1 MRMRATFYAL
11 RHEPLLTLTQLGL
24 LLQRKCIPQS
34 GNGGCEEIFS
44 PIRANPLLVQT
55 QWRVLIVW
63 VAARH
68 CAHAQIIGLTD
79 DGIETWL
86 CGFVEWE
93 ADIVHPAYISSL
105 DRFRL
110 PVPGKECLLC

>member
-1 MRMRATFYAL
+1 MEGAKKY
-11 RHEPLLTLTQLGL
+11 
-24 LLQRKCIPQS
+24 
-34 GNGGCEEIFS
+34 S
-44 PIRANPLLVQT
+44 PPFVPTHCSFQT

-93 ADIVHPAYISSL
+93 ADIVRPAYIS
-105 DRFRL
+105 
-110 PVPGKECLLC
+110 